1 MKLVNSGSIF
11 WFIAVVFAIALF
23 AGCSGKSGG
32 NPEDLAAEMF
42 AKAQEMQK
50 SEKFNEAIQ
59 VYRKIVKKHPKTR
72 QASNSQFMIGYISS
86 NHLNDIEQAK
96 IELNRFLS
104 DYAEIADSG
113 LIAGAKFELE
123 FMGKSIDEI
132 PILSNLNEEGNVDD
146 KAKDV
151 KTPDK
156 E

>member
-11 WFIAVVFAIALF
+11 RLIAVIFAVALF
-23 AGCSGKSGG
+23 AGCSEKSGG
-32 NPEDLAAEMF
+32 NPEDIATEMF

-50 SEKFNEAIQ
+50 SEKFSEAIQ
-59 VYRKIVKKHPKTR
+59 IYRKIVKKHPKTR
-72 QASNSQFMIGYISS
+72 RASNSQFMIGYISS
-86 NHLNDIEQAK
+86 NHLNDTEQAK
-96 IELNRFLS
+96 IELNRFLT

-132 PILSNLNEEGNVDD
+132 PILSNINDEGSNTD
-146 KAKDV
+146 KAKDAD
-151 KTPDK
+151 TPDK

>member
-1 MKLVNSGSIF
+1 MKLVNSGNIF
-11 WFIAVVFAIALF
+11 RLIAVIFAVALF
-23 AGCSGKSGG
+23 TGCSEKPGG
-32 NPEDLAAEMF
+32 NPEDIAAEMF

-50 SEKFNEAIQ
+50 SEKFSEAIQ
-59 VYRKIVKKHPKTR
+59 IYRKIVIKHPKTR

-86 NHLNDIEQAK
+86 NHLNDTEQAK
-96 IELNRFLS
+96 IELNHFLT

-132 PILSNLNEEGNVDD
+132 PILSNLNDEGSSADN
-146 KAKDV
+146 AKD
-151 KTPDK
+151 TEMPDK